1 MKIKNANK
9 WKYKPQR
16 MGRGEEA
23 GVERNFSTAIN
34 RGECR
39 AHGLLLVTRTTHD
52 PRGGF
57 CNYNCF
63 LPCTQYHSAI
73 KTQGIKEKT

>member
-1 MKIKNANK
+1 MKMKNANK

-52 PRGGF
+52 PEEDSVITIDSSPVPSTTR
-57 CNYNCF
+57 
-63 LPCTQYHSAI
+63 P
-73 KTQGIKEKT
+73 

>member
-1 MKIKNANK
+1 MKIQNANK

-34 RGECR
+34 RGESR
-39 AHGLLLVTRTTHD
+39 AHGLLLVTYHELRTTPEED
-52 PRGGF
+52 SVITIDSSPVPSTTR
-57 CNYNCF
+57 
-63 LPCTQYHSAI
+63 P
-73 KTQGIKEKT
+73 

>member
-16 MGRGEEA
+16 MGREEEA
-23 GVERNFSTAIN
+23 GVERNFSTTIN

-39 AHGLLLVTRTTHD
+39 AHGLLLVT
-52 PRGGF
+52 
-57 CNYNCF
+57 
-63 LPCTQYHSAI
+63 
-73 KTQGIKEKT
+73 